1 MRTALLSLLSLML
14 LAACGS
20 PSGNEA
26 SESDNLTVEEKME
39 NELWDQIMEVHDAVM
54 PKTSDLERTAKA
66 LKKHLDR
73 PDLTEAQRQEVKETI
88 QLIESA
94 VDAMYTWMNDLKM
107 LPDLRKNQ
115 NHEQIM
121 TYLRTE
127 YNNISTVKALM
138 EEALEKGE
146 RLLQI
151 LEPQKTN
158 EQ

>member
-1 MRTALLSLLSLML
+1 MRKMLFTLLIPTLW
-14 LAACGS
+14 AACGS

-26 SESDNLTVEEKME
+26 AQSEGLTVEQKLE
-39 NELWDQIMEVHDAVM
+39 NELWDQVMEVHDAVM

-73 PDLTEAQRQEVKETI
+73 PELSEAQRQEVEETI
-88 QLIESA
+88 KLIESA
-94 VDAMYTWMNDLKM
+94 VDAMYEWMNDLKT

-121 TYLRTE
+121 SYLKTE
-127 YNNISTVKALM
+127 FNNISTIKTLM
-138 EEALEKGE
+138 EDSLEKGQ

-151 LEPQKTN
+151 LEPQKEAN
-158 EQ
+158 Q